1 MTDPQQDSRTDEYRK
16 ALANMTAERDYLA
29 LRLDTLARDI
39 IAIDLAPGARE
50 QEEAKRRVNVFAADW
65 LAQEDK

>member
-1 MTDPQQDSRTDEYRK
+1 MTDPQQDLRTDEYRK